1 MMQLP
6 PVNYD
11 HSFDGQVV
19 EHRLSNEAA
28 AMACARIGV
37 SGASC
42 MIKSGATCV
51 IYIPAGYG
59 KAMTAYYTID
69 MRWLIATVG
78 HLIILAAGS

>member
-37 SGASC
+37 FWRIVHDQIRRYLRYLHSSRIRQG
-42 MIKSGATCV
+42 
-51 IYIPAGYG
+51 
-59 KAMTAYYTID
+59 D
-69 MRWLIATVG
+69 DRL
-78 HLIILAAGS
+78 LQ